1 MALFIGSTNHFDEIT
16 KQNFIEEAHK
26 AKLTPPRKAM
36 QIYQE
41 MLTSFAFHMDESA
54 AELNAAGFLH
64 ADEIKEKI
72 LTEGGYAHLQ
82 QKF

>member
-1 MALFIGSTNHFDEIT
+1 
-16 KQNFIEEAHK
+16 
-26 AKLTPPRKAM
+26 M

-82 QKF
+82 ELYSFFFITNCRQCLTVALSVHPVVFF

>member
-1 MALFIGSTNHFDEIT
+1 
-16 KQNFIEEAHK
+16 
-26 AKLTPPRKAM
+26 M